1 MMGFYDQMQTT
12 RGIMPLAR
20 DLLDQVGGDEQKV
33 MLPVD
38 DLTGHAGGRRVE
50 RDLTDPR

>member
-12 RGIMPLAR
+12 RGIMPPVR
-20 DLLDQVGGDEQKV
+20 DLLDQVGGDEKNV

-38 DLTGHAGGRRVE
+38 DLIGHAGGRRVE
-50 RDLTDPR
+50 HDLTDPR